1 MLKQVWS
8 LEEHCVGTATLWLP
22 DLSVPLSGGRL
33 SAAHFILIDSLLK
46 FLFHYHISYSASAIR
61 CLQAG
66 TNWFGF
72 DIDVVHKLQGI
83 GLIFRMNLAK
93 TIEPIA
99 VIGTS

>member
-1 MLKQVWS
+1 MNLGVECVS
-8 LEEHCVGTATLWLP
+8 LFLYTHLF
-22 DLSVPLSGGRL
+22 
-33 SAAHFILIDSLLK
+33 FIGK
-46 FLFHYHISYSASAIR
+46 LFHYHISYSASAIR